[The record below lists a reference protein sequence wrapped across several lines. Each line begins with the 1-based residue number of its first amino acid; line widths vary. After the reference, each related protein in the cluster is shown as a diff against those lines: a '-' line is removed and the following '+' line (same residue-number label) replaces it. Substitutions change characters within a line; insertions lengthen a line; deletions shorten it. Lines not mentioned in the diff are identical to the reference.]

1 MNKKS
6 LMKFNL
12 QTTKKIEQIK
22 NHCQTKLLM
31 IYKSLMKSILA
42 LNKLKIMSMNNYK
55 TQKVLVLTINF
66 FKIKYSAV
74 KAMRI
79 VEFSVI
85 KIIKWR

>member
-1 MNKKS
+1 
-6 LMKFNL
+6 MKINL
-12 QTTKKIEQIK
+12 QATKKFIK
-22 NHCQTKLLM
+22 IKYYSQTKLLM
-31 IYKSLMKSILA
+31 NYKSLMKSILA

-66 FKIKYSAV
+66 FKIKYCAV

-85 KIIKWR
+85 KMIKWR

>member
-6 LMKFNL
+6 LMKINL
-12 QTTKKIEQIK
+12 QTTKKFIQIK
-22 NHCQTKLLM
+22 NYSQTKLLM
-31 IYKSLMKSILA
+31 IYKSLMKSIIV
-42 LNKLKIMSMNNYK
+42 LNKLKIISENNYK
-55 TQKVLVLTINF
+55 TQKALVLTINF
-66 FKIKYSAV
+66 FKIKYCAV

>member
-1 MNKKS
+1 
-6 LMKFNL
+6 MKFNL

-66 FKIKYSAV
+66 FKIKYLLL
-74 KAMRI
+74 KHKLNRI
-79 VEFSVI
+79 SM
-85 KIIKWR
+85 KINLNIIS